1 MAEKQE
7 GEDVPVSSQGLTC
20 PLCLDIFDDATL
32 LTCGHTFCRTC
43 LRKYDLSHQDLDHM
57 VCPLCR
63 TVTKLSANRVDDLL
77 TNVTVNGLVD
87 DYHDAS
93 SGGANAILKMRQKCT
108 VCNLQVEPIAFCTTC
123 NVSMCDQC
131 HVGHKRLQM
140 FFEGHEIVSIQD
152 IIEGNVTPSRPSE
165 KCSVHRLENKDMF
178 CQDCKMRVCFK
189 CVVID
194 HRDHKIKSHK
204 DFEKEMQV
212 KVSDLL
218 HRCKA
223 KKSELEKNIQTVET
237 HRHEAHSV
245 LQLLRDDVS
254 QACRTKVKQLED
266 NRGVLV
272 EKIDVLERSFDEA
285 LNGLKSNDRQMIKS
299 ICSSVD
305 LVANDRLGCLETD
318 SLVAHTFLCEE
329 IDGLLKEV
337 IDQTSAATIREK
349 AQKQRFK
356 PAADT
361 SLDLGNIT
369 ETVRGQLP
377 PGQLPTARLTPNA
390 NYLPENCPRQ
400 LLSSDATSRTITH
413 TVQTQQNYYL
423 FGPRQSFVP
432 RTGSPIT
439 SDATS
444 RTITHTVQTQQNYY
458 LFGPRQSFV
467 PRTGSPIPYQGT
479 NPFQHIQ
486 PSKITTHGQP
496 PPWTSTPPRFKSP
509 PK

>member
-108 VCNLQVEPIAFCTTC
+108 VCNLQVEAIAFCSTC
-123 NVSMCDQC
+123 DAYMCDQC
-131 HVGHKRLQM
+131 CVGHKQLKL

-152 IIEGNVTPSRPSE
+152 IIEGNVKPGRPSE
-165 KCSVHRLENKDMF
+165 KCSAHRQENKDMF

-189 CVVID
+189 CVIID
-194 HRDHKIKSHK
+194 HRDHKIKSHQ

-223 KKSELEKNIQTVET
+223 KKSDLEKNIQNVET
-237 HRHEAHSV
+237 HRDEAHTAF
-245 LQLLRDDVS
+245 QLLRQNVGL
-254 QACRTKVKQLED
+254 ACRTKVKRLED
-266 NRGVLV
+266 NRRVLI
-272 EKIDVLERSFDEA
+272 EKIDALERSFNEA

-305 LVANDRLGCLETD
+305 LVDNDRLGCLETD
-318 SLVAHTFLCEE
+318 SLSAHTFLCEE
-329 IDGLLKEV
+329 INGLLKEV
-337 IDQTSAATIREK
+337 IDQTSAATIKEK
-349 AQKQRFK
+349 ANKQKFK
-356 PAADT
+356 PADDT
-361 SLDLGNIT
+361 SLDLGNIS
-369 ETVRGQLP
+369 ETVLGQLP
-377 PGQLPTARLTPNA
+377 PGQSPSGQLPTARFLNRTRP
-390 NYLPENCPRQ
+390 LGE
-400 LLSSDATSRTITH
+400 LLAS
-413 TVQTQQNYYL
+413 
-423 FGPRQSFVP
+423 P
-432 RTGSPIT
+432 RTGT
-439 SDATS
+439 
-444 RTITHTVQTQQNYY
+444 
-458 LFGPRQSFV
+458 L
-467 PRTGSPIPYQGT
+467 
-479 NPFQHIQ
+479 
-486 PSKITTHGQP
+486 P
-496 PPWTSTPPRFKSP
+496 PPPPP
-509 PK
+509 ACWDEP